1 MAWVVKTPDGTW
13 RANWRD
19 PAGRQRGKN
28 FKRKR
33 DAERFVAELETAK
46 NRGLYI
52 DPHAGK
58 VKFADYLPR
67 WVVGRNHEANT
78 TFRDQGIMRNHI
90 VPRWGQVPLAK
101 IDHSSVQAW
110 IVELSANLSPAT
122 VRQCHRLFSSVMKS
136 AVRDRTIG
144 YNPCED
150 VRLPPP
156 RDTHGHGERAID
168 RDTFIRQLLPG
179 IPDRYRA
186 LVAVAGGTGLRWGE
200 CLGLRVDAIDL
211 AARLVH
217 VRRVVIEVNGK
228 LMSKPY
234 PKSQAGRRSVP
245 LPGFTVRLLRNH
257 LRNYPPT
264 HTGEVFANQAGGPLR
279 RSTWRRRVWRPAL
292 VRAGMLGKVV
302 QESPKQFRATWQND
316 AGDEESCMF
325 RTEPE
330 AVNEVARSG
339 AGGLRFHDLRH
350 SYATWLVSEGVPI
363 NDAQRLLG
371 HSRASTTLNLYTHH
385 QRELH
390 PRVYELFADDLLT
403 EDADDESDDD
413 GHETE
418 DAG

>member
-90 VPRWGQVPLAK
+90 IPRWGDVPLAK
-101 IDHSSVQAW
+101 IDHTSVQAW
-110 IVELSANLSPAT
+110 IAELSANLSPAT

-156 RDTHGHGERAID
+156 RAKHNGVEQAVS
-168 RDTFIRQLLPG
+168 RDTFIRQLLPA

-186 LVAVAGGTGLRWGE
+186 LVAAAGGTGLRWGE

-211 AARLVH
+211 EARLVH

-228 LMSKPY
+228 VMSKPY

-245 LPGFTVRLLRNH
+245 LPGFAARLLRDH
-257 LRNYPPT
+257 MRNYSPT
-264 HTGEVFANQAGGPLR
+264 RTGEVFTNAAGGPLR
-279 RSTWRRRVWRPAL
+279 RSTWRRRVWRPSL

-302 QESPKQFRATWQND
+302 QEGPKRYRATWHD
-316 AGDEESCMF
+316 EAGDEQSGVF

-330 AVNEVARSG
+330 AVNQVARSA

-350 SYATWLVSEGVPI
+350 SYATWLVSDGVPI

-371 HSRASTTLNLYTHH
+371 HSRASTTLDLYTHH
-385 QRELH
+385 QRKLDA
-390 PRVYELFADDLLT
+390 RVYDLFADDLLT
-403 EDADDESDDD
+403 EDHTDDPGDEGD
-413 GHETE
+413 GQGN
-418 DAG
+418 AG